1 MIPEHRHDIRCQ
13 PLSLHAGIAMN
24 SFLSVHPYLRCD
36 DVSLMRPAL
45 ALAGMLLL
53 LAALLWR
60 RLHWRQSR
68 VAASTTAADLHQQLQ
83 RRRATEPAKS
93 ADTAPPPQPEAL
105 DTPPFDLAR
114 LDAMF
119 GYDRRLQGEILALFV
134 AETRD
139 RLAGIAHA
147 LRCERP
153 APARVLAQ
161 EIVDSSYAMGLLPL
175 QALAR
180 QAVHA
185 GFSNDMGALRR
196 LHADLLMALDVLSQA
211 VTALQTGAVQV
222 HDCSGIGSR
231 P

>member
-1 MIPEHRHDIRCQ
+1 
-13 PLSLHAGIAMN
+13 MN
-24 SFLSVHPYLRCD
+24 SFLAIHPFLRCED
-36 DVSLMRPAL
+36 LSLMRPAL
-45 ALAGMLLL
+45 ALAGLLLL

-60 RLHWRQSR
+60 RTRWHQAGR
-68 VAASTTAADLHQQLQ
+68 AAPADLHALLQ
-83 RRRATEPAKS
+83 MRKAVPPTKM
-93 ADTAPPPQPEAL
+93 ADSAPPAPKAP
-105 DTPPFDLAR
+105 DTPPFDAAR

-119 GYDRRLQGEILALFV
+119 GHDRRLQGEILALFV

-147 LRCERP
+147 LRCERA

-161 EIVDSSYAMGLLPL
+161 EILDGSQSMGLLPL

-185 GFSNDMGALRR
+185 GFSNDVGALHR
-196 LHADLLMALDVLSQA
+196 LHAELLMALDALSQA
-211 VTALQTGAVQV
+211 VTALQTAGTAQAD
-222 HDCSGIGSR
+222 DCNGVGSR

>member
-1 MIPEHRHDIRCQ
+1 
-13 PLSLHAGIAMN
+13 MN
-24 SFLSVHPYLRCD
+24 TLFTIHPFLRCED
-36 DVSLMRPAL
+36 LSLMRTAL
-45 ALAGMLLL
+45 ALAGLVLL

-60 RLHWRQSR
+60 RTRGRQAGR
-68 VAASTTAADLHQQLQ
+68 AAPADLHALLQ
-83 RRRATEPAKS
+83 MRKMVPLAKV
-93 ADTAPPPQPEAL
+93 ADSTPPPPASRAP
-105 DTPPFDLAR
+105 DTPPFDAAR

-147 LRCERP
+147 LRCERT

-161 EIVDSSYAMGLLPL
+161 EILDGSQSMGLLPL

-185 GFSNDMGALRR
+185 GFSNDIGALRR
-196 LHADLLMALDVLSQA
+196 LHAELLMALDALSQA
-211 VTALQTGAVQV
+211 VTVLQTAGAAQA
-222 HDCSGIGSR
+222 DDRSGVGSR